1 MEQQTFTYNLVSL
14 PGADFGAHR
23 SDRIE
28 AAIAAIRNA
37 LVPLQ
42 IVADVLHRPYDAKS
56 RDWCVRMLGLEV
68 KRIVAVL
75 DTL

>member
-1 MEQQTFTYNLVSL
+1 MKQQTFAYNLESL
-14 PGADFGAHR
+14 PGADLGALR
-23 SDRIE
+23 SGRIE

-42 IVADVLHRPYDAKS
+42 IVADVLHRPYDAGS
-56 RDWCVRMLGLEV
+56 RDWCVRMLGLEI